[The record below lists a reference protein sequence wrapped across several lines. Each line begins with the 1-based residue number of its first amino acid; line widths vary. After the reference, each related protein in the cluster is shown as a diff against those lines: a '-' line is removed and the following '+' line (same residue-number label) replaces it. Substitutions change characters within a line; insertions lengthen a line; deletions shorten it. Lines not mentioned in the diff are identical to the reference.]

1 MMKNVL
7 VLSAILALVACTKN
21 GSGGGLGS
29 GGTGIRGDGGSAG
42 SGSGGA
48 ASGGSGSGG
57 KASGGTLGDGSGGRG
72 SGGSGS
78 GGRVAASGGSATGGS
93 ATGGGLAGGSGG
105 AKSGS
110 GGNTP
115 SGSGGAPSSGDNS
128 VLQRNNHLSRDGLFT
143 QSALAKSAVMAA
155 ANATMDATFPFSGSM
170 WASPLYVENGPD
182 GKGVFIV
189 ATTGNDVM
197 ALDETDGH
205 TVWKTNI
212 GSAPAANQSSG
223 AKCGNIH
230 PLGIISTPVIDSKA
244 RRIYVAGA
252 VGTTAIAGHEIHAL
266 SLDDGTDTASGGWPV
281 DVTTLAAGST
291 TFASMVAYQNQRAAL
306 TLVNGIL
313 YVAYGGH
320 SGDCGNYHGWVI
332 AVDTTDAT
340 KTGAWATEG
349 EGEAV
354 WAPGGLPSDG
364 TSVFAVTGNN
374 TGLTA
379 PSTHLD
385 SEEVIRLTGLATVDK
400 PSNKNAFYPTRW
412 QAMDG
417 TNDYDLGASNALYVE
432 VPGATPSKYVIALAK
447 DGHMYM
453 LDAGNLGGLGGQVVD
468 FKFAGPTEGML
479 VRTVPAAYTDSAGAH
494 VVLTTENAGIC
505 PEGNAVKG
513 RVIMSVLLPAGA
525 PPAPKVEWCAPI
537 KIVNSSSAP
546 TPIVTTTDGHADPIV
561 WIISNSQLTGLD
573 GATGTPV
580 FTSGDTCP
588 GVRQWTSP
596 IAVKGRIVVGADNNL
611 CIWSPH

>member
-1 MMKNVL
+1 MTKNVL
-7 VLSAILALVACTKN
+7 VVAAVLSLVACSKN
-21 GSGGGLGS
+21 GSGGSGS
-29 GGTGIRGDGGSAG
+29 GGGTPGDSGSGG
-42 SGSGGA
+42 SGSGGSA
-48 ASGGSGSGG
+48 SGGSASGGSGSGG
-57 KASGGTLGDGSGGRG
+57 RAPGSGGTVGNGSGGRG
-72 SGGSGS
+72 SGGSGT
-78 GGRVAASGGSATGGS
+78 GGRVSGSGGSASGGSGPT
-93 ATGGGLAGGSGG
+93 GSGG

-110 GGNTP
+110 GGSTSP
-115 SGSGGAPSSGDNS
+115 GTGGAPSSGDSS

-143 QSALAKSAVMAA
+143 QPDLAKASVMAA
-155 ANATMDATFPFSGSM
+155 TNGAMDATVPFTGSM

-189 ATTGNDVM
+189 ATTGNDVL

-205 TVWKTNI
+205 TVWMANI
-212 GSAPAANQSSG
+212 GSAPAANQLSG

-230 PLGIISTPVIDSKA
+230 PLGVISTPVIDLGA

-252 VGTTAIAGHEIHAL
+252 VGTTSITGHQIHAL
-266 SLDDGTDTASGGWPV
+266 SLDDGSDVTSGGWPV

-291 TFASMVAYQNQRAAL
+291 SFASMVAYQNQRAAL

-320 SGDCGNYHGWVI
+320 SGDCGEYHGWVI
-332 AVDTTDAT
+332 AVDTADAT
-340 KTGAWATEG
+340 KTGAWATQG
-349 EGEAV
+349 DGEAV

-364 TSVFAVTGNN
+364 SSVFAVTGNN

-379 PSTHLD
+379 PTTHLD
-385 SEEVIRLTGLATVDK
+385 SEEVVRLTGMATVDRS
-400 PSNKNAFYPTRW
+400 SNKNVFYPSRW

-417 TNDYDLGASNALYVE
+417 TNDYDLGASNALYLE

-494 VVLTTENAGIC
+494 IVLTTETSGIC
-505 PEGNAVKG
+505 PAATTVKG
-513 RVIMSVLLPAGA
+513 RAIMSVLLPAGA
-525 PPAPKVEWCAPI
+525 PPAPQVEWCAPL
-537 KIVNSSSAP
+537 KVVASSSAP
-546 TPIVTTTDGHADPIV
+546 TPIVTTTDGHSDPIV
-561 WIISNSQLTGLD
+561 WIVNNSQLTGLD
-573 GATGTPV
+573 GATGTTI

-596 IAVKGRIVVGADNNL
+596 IAVKGRIVVAADNAL

>member
-1 MMKNVL
+1 MKKNVL
-7 VLSAILALVACTKN
+7 VLTVALALACSKGSSG
-21 GSGGGLGS
+21 GSGGG
-29 GGTGIRGDGGSAG
+29 GTQGD
-42 SGSGGA
+42 SGSGGSS
-48 ASGGSGSGG
+48 SGG
-57 KASGGTLGDGSGGRG
+57 AG

-78 GGRVAASGGSATGGS
+78 GGTGSGGRAIGSGGSGGRAVGSGGS
-93 ATGGGLAGGSGG
+93 GGRPVGSGSGGNGSGGSMASGSGG

-110 GGNTP
+110 GGSASP
-115 SGSGGAPSSGDNS
+115 GSGGAPSSGDSS
-128 VLQRNNHLSRDGLFT
+128 VLQRNNHASRDGLFT
-143 QSALAKSAVMAA
+143 QPDLAKAAVMGTAKKS
-155 ANATMDATFPFSGSM
+155 MDATVPFSGSM

-189 ATTGNDVM
+189 ATTGNDVL

-205 TVWKTNI
+205 TVWMTNV
-212 GSAPAANQSSG
+212 GSAPAANQASG

-230 PLGIISTPVIDSKA
+230 PLGILSTPVIDLNA

-252 VGTTAIAGHEIHAL
+252 VGTTEISGHQIHAL
-266 SLDDGTDTASGGWPV
+266 SLDDGSDVTSGGWPV
-281 DVTTLAAGST
+281 DVTKLAAGATS
-291 TFASMVAYQNQRAAL
+291 FGAMVAYQNQRAAL
-306 TLVNGIL
+306 SLVNGIL

-320 SGDCGNYHGWVI
+320 SGDCGEYHGWVI
-332 AVDTTDAT
+332 AVDTADAT
-340 KTGAWATEG
+340 KTGAWATQG
-349 EGEAV
+349 DGEAV

-379 PSTHLD
+379 PTSHLD
-385 SEEVIRLTGLATVDK
+385 SEEVVRLTGMATVDRS
-400 PSNKNAFYPTRW
+400 SNKNVFYPTRW

-432 VPGATPSKYVIALAK
+432 VPGATPSKYVLALAK

-453 LDAGNLGGLGGQVVD
+453 LDAANLGGLGGQVVD

-479 VRTVPAAYTDSAGAH
+479 VRTVPAAYTDAAGTH
-494 VVLTTENAGIC
+494 VVLTTETSPIC
-505 PEGNAVKG
+505 PDGTSIKG
-513 RVIMSVLLPAGA
+513 RAIMSVLLPAGA
-525 PPAPKVEWCAPI
+525 PPAPQVEWCAPL
-537 KIVNSSSAP
+537 KVVNSSSAP
-546 TPIVTTTDGHADPIV
+546 TPIVTTTDGHSDPIV
-561 WIISNSQLTGLD
+561 WIINNSQLTGLD
-573 GATGTPV
+573 GATGAAV

-596 IAVKGRIVVGADNNL
+596 IAVKGRIIVGADNAL

>member
-1 MMKNVL
+1 MTKIAL
-7 VLSAILALVACTKN
+7 VLSAALAFVACSKN
-21 GSGGGLGS
+21 GSGGAGS
-29 GGTGIRGDGGSAG
+29 GGAGTPGDSGSGGK
-42 SGSGGA
+42 GSGGA

-57 KASGGTLGDGSGGRG
+57 SGSGGRTSASGGTVGNGSGGKGSGGSGSGGRG
-72 SGGSGS
+72 SGGSGP
-78 GGRVAASGGSATGGS
+78 T
-93 ATGGGLAGGSGG
+93 GSGG
-105 AKSGS
+105 PSSGS
-110 GGNTP
+110 GGNT
-115 SGSGGAPSSGDNS
+115 SAGSGGATSSGDNS

-143 QSALAKSAVMAA
+143 QPELARSSVMAA
-155 ANATMDATFPFSGSM
+155 TNASMDATMPFSGSM
-170 WASPLYVENGPD
+170 WASPLYVENGPN
-182 GKGVFIV
+182 GKGAFIV
-189 ATTGNDVM
+189 ATTGNQVL

-205 TVWKTNI
+205 TVWMTSI

-230 PLGIISTPVIDSKA
+230 PLGIISTPIIDLNA
-244 RRIYVAGA
+244 RRVYVAGA
-252 VGTTAIAGHEIHAL
+252 IGTTEISGHQIHAL
-266 SLDDGTDTASGGWPV
+266 SLDDGTDVTSGGWPV
-281 DVTTLAAGST
+281 DVTKLAAGST
-291 TFASMVAYQNQRAAL
+291 SFGSMVAYQNQRAAL

-320 SGDCGNYHGWVI
+320 SGDCGEYHGWVI

-340 KTGAWATEG
+340 KTGAWATQG
-349 EGEAV
+349 DGEAV

-364 TSVFAVTGNN
+364 SSVFAVTGNN

-379 PSTHLD
+379 PTTHLD
-385 SEEVIRLTGLATVDK
+385 SEEVVRLTGMAMVDRS
-400 PSNKNAFYPTRW
+400 SNKNIFYPTRW

-417 TNDYDLGASNALYVE
+417 TNDYDLGASNALYLE

-494 VVLTTENAGIC
+494 VVLTTETSGIC
-505 PEGNAVKG
+505 PEGNAIKG
-513 RVIMSVLLPAGA
+513 RAIMSVLLPAGS
-525 PPAPKVEWCAPI
+525 PPAPQVEWCASI
-537 KIVNSSSAP
+537 KIMNSSSAP
-546 TPIVTTTDGHADPIV
+546 TPIVTTTDGHSDPIV
-561 WIISNSQLTGLD
+561 WIVSNSQLMGLD
-573 GATGTPV
+573 GATGATV

-596 IAVKGRIVVGADNNL
+596 IAVKGRIVVGADNAL
-611 CIWSPH
+611 CLWSPH